1 MKNLFLI
8 TLSILL
14 LASCGKTPQ
23 NGNLDGQWIMQE
35 MYSKKDVNSTEY
47 IKADRANP
55 TIWNVSLSMILISTP
70 GTNHNGQTGTTT
82 CKMIYKG
89 DKLSITHTFIHHRT
103 EDLLITD
110 PNYLFGKCR
119 HPRQCLRLP
128 CCKTELFAPDIV
140 FIARQLDFP

>member
-1 MKNLFLI
+1 M
-8 TLSILL
+8 
-14 LASCGKTPQ
+14 CKTPQ

-110 PNYLFGKCR
+110 PNTT
-119 HPRQCLRLP
+119 CLESVGIRGNACDYRVVKLNSSHLTL
-128 CCKTELFAPDIV
+128 CSSRDSLIFRKKH
-140 FIARQLDFP
+140 